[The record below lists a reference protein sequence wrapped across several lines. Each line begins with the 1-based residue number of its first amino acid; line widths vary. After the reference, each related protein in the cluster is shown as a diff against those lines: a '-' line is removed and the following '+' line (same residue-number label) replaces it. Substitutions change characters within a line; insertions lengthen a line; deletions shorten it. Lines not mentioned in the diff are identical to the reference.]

1 MTNHEKGKDDHPIEQ
16 GIHDYIVSHTRNE
29 RVAEI
34 EYRPSRQ
41 LDDYFYGKVLENRLP
56 SRLSWLIQEYDE
68 LVQHVVMTLLDEVEE
83 EIHTY
88 DLRLEHSNQ
97 RIYNLML
104 MGDDLSFFTQ
114 PASFDEY
121 PDHLPEDFPTE
132 ERPNLQSG
140 KDGSEE

>member
-1 MTNHEKGKDDHPIEQ
+1 MTNHEKGKDNHPIEE
-16 GIHDYIVSHTRNE
+16 GIQDYIVSHTRNE
-29 RVAEI
+29 RVAKI

-88 DLRLEHSNQ
+88 DLRLERSNQ
-97 RIYNLML
+97 RIYNIML
-104 MGDDLSFFTQ
+104 LGDDLSFFTQ
-114 PASFDEY
+114 PASLGEY
-121 PDHLPEDFPTE
+121 PDHLPEDFPTDAPSNPPSGE
-132 ERPNLQSG
+132 ES
-140 KDGSEE
+140 KE